1 MAQIYKI
8 YINEVVLIL
17 TDSQPSE
24 IQDYQ
29 VLKVSEFIFF
39 KFYEQAIVINSP
51 KIFLLLSKDF
61 KLYFKK
67 IKDSMK
73 MIKAAGG
80 LVSNEE
86 MRYLFIFRNGK
97 WDLPKGKLDSGE
109 TAKVA
114 AVREVQEEC
123 GIHIKSLGDKIC
135 NTYHIYEMNKE
146 QILKKT
152 AWYHMKAVKQDKLIP
167 QLEEGI
173 TDVRWLAPGNFMM
186 VRQNTYPLIRDL
198 LNSIELPNNRSSI

>member
-8 YINEVVLIL
+8 YINEVALII
-17 TDSQPSE
+17 TDSQPSD

-29 VLKVSEFIFF
+29 ELKVSEFNFF
-39 KFYEQAIVINSP
+39 RFYEQVRELNSP
-51 KIFLLLSKDF
+51 KVFLLLSKKF
-61 KLYFKK
+61 KSHFKK
-67 IKDSMK
+67 IKQSMK

-86 MRYLFIFRNGK
+86 QHYLFIFRNGK

-109 TAKVA
+109 TAKIA
-114 AVREVQEEC
+114 AVREVEEEC
-123 GIHIKSLGDKIC
+123 GIHIDSIGGKIC

-146 QILKKT
+146 RILKKT
-152 AWYHMKAVKQDKLIP
+152 SWYRMKAVNQKVLIP

-173 TDVRWLAPGNFMM
+173 TDVRWLAPGDFMM
-186 VRQNTYPLIRDL
+186 IRQNTYPLIRDL
-198 LNSIELPNNRSSI
+198 LNAEF